1 MPGQAAPMSGGEA
14 PEGQVGIFITVG
26 PWEKM
31 CRESLRSEQSKGRSS
46 WGRAER
52 ELHKRLSGTSVGR
65 DPCGLWVPGF
75 SHLEE
80 IIPAKSPVPWSSI
93 ARPSENITT
102 CLTRFCSLSNPYIL
116 HPALQSL
123 QESTGD
129 ESLGKT
135 VELHFLRFVLGK
147 PGVFLPCPPLRF
159 PNV

>member
-1 MPGQAAPMSGGEA
+1 
-14 PEGQVGIFITVG
+14 
-26 PWEKM
+26 M
-31 CRESLRSEQSKGRSS
+31 CRESLRSEQSKAVPEG
-46 WGRAER
+46 G
-52 ELHKRLSGTSVGR
+52 LSMSYIRDYLGTSVGR
-65 DPCGLWVPGF
+65 EPCGLWVPGF
-75 SHLEE
+75 YHLEE